1 MAASAE
7 EKRSRLL
14 QADAAMASLQ
24 ADIEQRRDNNF
35 AKIQQTSDALHSCVD
50 EQIRVLRQ
58 NVLDETANSL
68 SLIKQ
73 RREKLT
79 ALAIKFKQVSSG
91 RSGFTEEQITEINR
105 QYAELQCGA
114 VEEIYQGKCRITE
127 VSLPHLSS
135 SVAPVYKTE
144 VIVPQTSR
152 ASSKSPSKSPDLPP
166 TPAIDLT
173 NCSVEDIDVPK
184 GKNSNFI
191 LTVRDIEGQVV
202 KGYSSSIKVEVLAI
216 GKGIYEAVRTEE
228 RPNGSYLVSYTPK
241 HGASYQVIFFYYI
254 TIATYC
260 LSLWLLICF
269 DHLSVMESGRCCLGF

>member
-1 MAASAE
+1 MAASVE
-7 EKRSRLL
+7 EKRSHLL

-24 ADIEQRRDNNF
+24 ADIEQRRDNNL

-58 NVLDETANSL
+58 NVQDETANSL

-79 ALAIKFKQVSSG
+79 ALAGKFKQVGSG
-91 RSGFTEEQITEINR
+91 RSGFTEVQITEINR

-114 VEEIYQGKCRITE
+114 VEEIYQGKCRPTE
-127 VSLPHLSS
+127 VSLPYLSS
-135 SVAPVYKTE
+135 SVAPIYKTE
-144 VIVPQTSR
+144 VILPQIDSVTSR
-152 ASSKSPSKSPDLPP
+152 SSSKSPSKSPDLPP

-191 LTVRDIEGQVV
+191 LTVRDSEGQIV
-202 KGYSSSIKVEVLAI
+202 KGCSSNIKVEVLAI
-216 GKGIYEAVRTEE
+216 GKGIYEAVRTKE

-241 HGASYQVIFFYYI
+241 HGASYQVIFFCYK

-260 LSLWLLICF
+260 LSLWLLVCL
-269 DHLSVMESGRCCLGF
+269 DH